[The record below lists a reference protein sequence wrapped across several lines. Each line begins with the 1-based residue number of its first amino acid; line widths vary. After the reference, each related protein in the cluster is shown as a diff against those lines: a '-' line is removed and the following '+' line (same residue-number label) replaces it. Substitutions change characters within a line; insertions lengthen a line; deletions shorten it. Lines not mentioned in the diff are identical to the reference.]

1 MSSTFN
7 IGEELRKFPQKPGVY
22 IMKNAA
28 DNIIYIGKAVN
39 LRSRVRQYFQPSS
52 QQTSLKLKNLSPN
65 IASFEYIVT
74 DNEVEALILENN
86 LIKKHRPKY
95 NVLLKDDKSY
105 AYLKLTLGEAYPRV
119 ITARLHK
126 KDRAKYF
133 GPFISGQ
140 ARLDIL
146 EIVHKVWP
154 LRRCTKKLSYG
165 AGHSKAERP
174 CLNHHIGQ
182 CKAPCNGLI
191 TREDYDRMIQEVLAF
206 LNGKSSGIRKRL
218 EAEMAQCAAG
228 MEFEKAAELRDKINA
243 IRSMDDEQK
252 LDATGADNQDV
263 IAFAKSED
271 TALVQ
276 IFFIRGGKM
285 TGREQLMMTGAEEQ
299 DDTDIITGF
308 IKQFYSETTFIPK
321 EIVAQCEPLDRDI
334 ITAWL
339 SHLRGNPVT
348 ITVPIKGEKLGLCE
362 LAAKNAQLALEQFG
376 EHMARERDRTA
387 SALEELC
394 GALGL
399 PGRAERIEAYDI
411 SNTSGVLAVGSMVVF
426 EGGKPKTSDYRKF
439 RIKYSDGQSDYDSLR
454 EIIARRFLRYKQEHE
469 DAGESGSK
477 FLKLPQLILMDGG
490 AAQVAAAEEILSS
503 LEIDIPVA
511 GMVKDKRHR
520 TGALLFKGREAELPR
535 KSEGFKLLTRIQD
548 EVHRFAV
555 EYHRRLREREMVRSQ
570 LDEIKGIGPKRRQ
583 ALMQHFK
590 SIDKIRFADEAA
602 LAKAPGMTTA
612 AAKAVYEFFKTE

>member
-7 IGEELRKFPQKPGVY
+7 IGEELRKLPQKPGVY
-22 IMKNAA
+22 IMKNTA
-28 DNIIYIGKAVN
+28 DNVIYIGKAVN

-52 QQTSLKLKNLSPN
+52 QQTSLKLRNLSPN
-65 IASFEYIVT
+65 IAAFEYIVT
-74 DNEVEALILENN
+74 DSELEALILENN

-105 AYLKLTLGEAYPRV
+105 SYLKLTLGEDYPRLV
-119 ITARLHK
+119 MTRLHK
-126 KDRAKYF
+126 KDRSKYF
-133 GPFISGQ
+133 GPYASVQ
-140 ARLDIL
+140 TRDDIL
-146 EIVHKVWP
+146 ETIHKVWP
-154 LRRCTKKLSYG
+154 LRRCSKKLSYES
-165 AGHSKAERP
+165 APSKAERP

-191 TREDYDRMIQEVLAF
+191 AQEDYEQMIQEVLAF

-218 EAEMAQCAAG
+218 EAEMAQCAIG

-252 LDATGADNQDV
+252 LEAAGADNQDV
-263 IAFAKSED
+263 IGFAKSDD

-285 TGREQLMMTGAEEQ
+285 TGREQLMMTGAGGQE
-299 DDTDIITGF
+299 DSDILTGF

-321 EIVAQCEPLDRDI
+321 EIVAQCEPLDRDT
-334 ITAWL
+334 ITVWL
-339 SHLRGNPVT
+339 SHLRDSPVT
-348 ITVPIKGEKLGLCE
+348 IAVPKKGEKLGLCE
-362 LAAKNAQLALEQFG
+362 LAARNAQLALEQFG
-376 EHMARERDRTA
+376 EHMARERDRTV
-387 SALEELC
+387 SALDELC
-394 GALGL
+394 AALGL
-399 PGRAERIEAYDI
+399 QGRAERIEAYDI

-426 EGGKPKTSDYRKF
+426 ENGKPKTSDYRKF

-454 EIIARRFLRYKQEHE
+454 EVIARRFLRYKQEYE
-469 DAGESGSK
+469 DADENGAK

-490 AAQVAAAEEILSS
+490 AAQVAAAEEILGS

-520 TGALLFKGREAELPR
+520 TGALLFRGREAELPR

-602 LAKAPGMTTA
+602 LAKAPGMTAPA
-612 AAKAVYEFFKTE
+612 ARAVYDFFKTE